1 MREKSFIC
9 GVFIAAFALC
19 CIMAPVSAVI
29 LEVTCKGEVSTVN
42 PAKNTLT
49 IKNPV
54 QYGCDYPAGKAPV
67 CSWKP
72 MTPSTLTGTVPD
84 AAAFSVFKSGDTAIA
99 TSLGGA
105 GDQWI
110 TLAKL
115 YGPRPNEEFVTD
127 LIGDPRTVD
136 TPFIGDYAVVTE
148 SVPDCTACTGTV
160 CTASQAKVTVKSTGT
175 MVAEKTLKP
184 GESLVYNGRND
195 GSVVT
200 AKFVAGQAAAQICP
214 GKAGMTGPQA
224 ISTYVISIVP
234 PIGSGQVNIRT
245 ATTTRRDE
253 ALIPQPP
260 PAGTGT
266 PSPSPT
272 KSGAVLPAVVI
283 GALALIAV
291 IRTKTRR

>member
-9 GVFIAAFALC
+9 TVFIAAFALC

-49 IKNPV
+49 IKNPA

-67 CSWKP
+67 CSWTP
-72 MTPSTLTGTVPD
+72 MAQSTLTGTVPD

-136 TPFIGDYAVVTE
+136 TPFIGDYSIATE
-148 SVPDCTACTGTV
+148 SVPD

-175 MVAEKTLKP
+175 MVTEKTLKP
-184 GESLVYNGRND
+184 VESLVYNGRND

-214 GKAGMTGPQA
+214 GKTGMTGPQA
-224 ISTYVISIVP
+224 VSTYVISIVP
-234 PIGSGQVNIRT
+234 PIGTGQVNIRT
-245 ATTTRRDE
+245 ATTTRPDE
-253 ALIPQPP
+253 ALTPLPP
-260 PAGTGT
+260 TNSGT
-266 PSPSPT
+266 PVPAPT

-291 IRTKTRR
+291 IRTKARR